1 MAVAGDDDIHDY
13 TTKWVEIVNRGG
25 LFPINNKSYQ
35 LFIAIESVVV
45 QSLSTSYVSTAVK
58 AEHCIKSHALNTC
71 LKNEQVLEKWRV
83 LTKYIEFE
91 KPKEKMRLLEDTVNL
106 WITIRGFSLA
116 ATWLDTYKLNAKIST
131 KKRKVYAS
139 LFYQNELYIY

>member
-1 MAVAGDDDIHDY
+1 MGPSLKLASSSTTFSDDELNAMRYIAGYVPYSLLKKDERSHQVQTSTIECLGNMAVAGDDDIHDY

-58 AEHCIKSHALNTC
+58 AEHCIKSHTLNRC
-71 LKNEQVLEKWRV
+71 LKMSR
-83 LTKYIEFE
+83 F
-91 KPKEKMRLLEDTVNL
+91 
-106 WITIRGFSLA
+106 
-116 ATWLDTYKLNAKIST
+116 
-131 KKRKVYAS
+131 
-139 LFYQNELYIY
+139 